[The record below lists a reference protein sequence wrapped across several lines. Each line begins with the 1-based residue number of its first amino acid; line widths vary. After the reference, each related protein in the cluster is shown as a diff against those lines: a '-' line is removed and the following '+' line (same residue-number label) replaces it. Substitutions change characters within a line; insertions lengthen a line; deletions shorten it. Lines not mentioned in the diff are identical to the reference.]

1 MHTIAVHIRAPF
13 AEPPG
18 AGESGS
24 SFSDDDLLRRQ
35 QEQQRIIDAVSPFLS
50 SLPARPLHRAG
61 NVSAVTLLGGDVS
74 SGLWSLLV
82 LVDVDSA
89 APGLDEEL
97 LKVLPV
103 GSDVSVLGSFGRI
116 AAWPEATV
124 AE

>member
-1 MHTIAVHIRAPF
+1 MHTIAVHVHAPMS
-13 AEPPG
+13 EPPG
-18 AGESGS
+18 AGDNGS
-24 SFSDDDLLRRQ
+24 SLSDDDLLRRQ

-89 APGLDEEL
+89 APGLDEGL
-97 LKVLPV
+97 SKVLPV

-116 AAWPEATV
+116 AAWPEAAV

>member
-1 MHTIAVHIRAPF
+1 MHTIAVHVRAPLS
-13 AEPPG
+13 EPPA
-18 AGESGS
+18 AGESVS
-24 SFSDDDLLRRQ
+24 SFSDDDLLQRQ

-61 NVSAVTLLGGDVS
+61 NVSAVTILGGDVS

-89 APGLDEEL
+89 APGLDKEL
-97 LKVLPV
+97 LKVLPD

-116 AAWPEATV
+116 AAWPEAAI

>member
-1 MHTIAVHIRAPF
+1 MRTIAVHVRAPF
-13 AEPPG
+13 SVPPG
-18 AGESGS
+18 GVDNEG
-24 SFSDDDLLRRQ
+24 SFSDDDLLRHQ

-89 APGLDEEL
+89 APGLDEGL
-97 LKVLPV
+97 LEVLPER
-103 GSDVSVLGSFGRI
+103 SEVSVLGSFGQI
-116 AAWPEATV
+116 AAWPEAAI